1 MPKSKSAKSKS
12 ANELVFLPLGGV
24 GEIGMNLYLY
34 GVGPPH
40 RRSWLMVDLGVT
52 FAGPQ
57 EPGID
62 LILPDIRFIEE
73 ERDNLAG
80 IILTHAHEDH
90 FGAVMRLWPRLR
102 APLYATPFTA
112 ALLRAKLIEE
122 GKEGEIP
129 IEELP
134 CRAKLDIGPFH
145 VELVDMSHSIPESN
159 GLLISTD
166 AGTAFHSSDWK
177 LDPNPVVGATTD
189 EKRLRQIGTDGLDA
203 LICDSTNAIRP
214 GLSPSETDVAKTL
227 KELIESAP
235 HRVAVTTFASNVARL
250 RSAMDAAAS
259 ADRHIVIVGRAM
271 KRVIQVAMET
281 GHLPSG
287 YDLLT
292 EDDYGHLPREKVMAL
307 CTGSQGEGRAA
318 LARIASGSH
327 PRVTFA
333 RGDRVLFSSRTIPG
347 NEKAVGRILNE
358 LVDREIEVITD
369 SDALIHVSGH
379 PRRGELEQL
388 YNWTQPKT
396 AIPMHGEPR
405 HLEAHAAL
413 AKQMSVK
420 SVVCIRNGTM
430 VRLAPGPSEII
441 DEAPSGRVYMDG
453 RIPVLPGEG
462 PVEERRRLSFGGA
475 VAVSIVMSSKGEIV
489 ADPQITFI
497 GLPTHTGSGAGS
509 GAAEGSGIA
518 MTDLI
523 LNAAHGAL
531 DGIPRQRRRDSA
543 LVAEAVRRAVRAE
556 VNAYWGKKPPCSV
569 MVTVI

>member
-1 MPKSKSAKSKS
+1 MPKSNSE
-12 ANELVFLPLGGV
+12 NELVFLPLGGV

-34 GVGPPH
+34 GVGPAH
-40 RRSWLMVDLGVT
+40 KRLWLMVDLGIT
-52 FAGPQ
+52 FAGPM

-73 ERDNLAG
+73 ERDNLVG

-112 ALLRAKLIEE
+112 ALLKAKLIEE

-129 IEELP
+129 IEEVP
-134 CRAKLDIGPFH
+134 CRSKLDIGPFN

-159 GLLISTD
+159 GLLIKTEP
-166 AGTAFHSSDWK
+166 GTAFHSSDWK
-177 LDPNPVVGATTD
+177 LDPKPVVGATTD
-189 EKRLRQIGTDGLDA
+189 EARLRQIGKDGLDA
-203 LICDSTNAIRP
+203 LICDSTNAIRS
-214 GLSPSETDVAKTL
+214 GLSPSEADVAKTL
-227 KELIESAP
+227 KDLIESAP

-250 RSAMDAAAS
+250 RSAMDAATA

-271 KRVIQVAMET
+271 KRTIQVAQET
-281 GHLPSG
+281 GHLPTG

-292 EDDYGHLPREKVMAL
+292 EDDYGHLPRENVMAL

-327 PRVTFA
+327 PRVTFS

-347 NEKAVGRILNE
+347 NEKAVGRILNQ
-358 LVDREIEVITD
+358 LVSKEIEVITD
-369 SDALIHVSGH
+369 SDELIHVSGH
-379 PRRGELEQL
+379 PRRGEMEQL
-388 YNWTQPKT
+388 YNWVKPKT

-405 HLEAHAAL
+405 HLEAHATL
-413 AKQMSVK
+413 ARDLGVK
-420 SVVCIRNGTM
+420 SVVSVRNGDL
-430 VRLAPGPSEII
+430 VRLIPGPTKII
-441 DEAPSGRVYMDG
+441 DEAPSGRVYIDG
-453 RIPVLPGEG
+453 RIPVFPGEG

-475 VAVSIVMSSKGEIV
+475 VAVSIVMSSKGDIV

-497 GLPTHTGSGAGS
+497 GLPTHTGPIAGS
-509 GAAEGSGIA
+509 GIS

-531 DGIPRQRRRDSA
+531 SGIPRPRRRDSA
-543 LVAEAVRRAVRAE
+543 LVAEAVRRAIRAE
-556 VNAYWGKKPPCSV
+556 VNAYWGKKPPCNV